1 VATFIVIKLVSLVV
15 PLRMTDK
22 ELEVGDLVL
31 HGEVAIDME
40 PSEASNGVVPHGDL
54 TPVGAGRLV

>member
-1 VATFIVIKLVSLVV
+1 
-15 PLRMTDK
+15 MTDK

-40 PSEASNGVVPHGDL
+40 PSEATNGVAPHGDL
-54 TPVGAGRLV
+54 TPVGAGQLV